1 MNRTRLRLWAGLF
14 VLVVFS
20 GGLAA
25 GFAVR
30 PWLDPEPPRE
40 FRGRGGPPPSS
51 ARRTGRTERLL
62 DRLDAD
68 LELSDDQRGRLR
80 EVFEAGR
87 LRFREL
93 NASVREQFETER
105 TRMNAEIAT
114 ILTAEQME
122 IFQSRIVRM
131 RRDRFGPRGPDGG
144 RGPRGDRPESRGPR
158 GDRPVRPPR

>member
-1 MNRTRLRLWAGLF
+1 MNRTSMRLWAGLF

-30 PWLDPEPPRE
+30 PWLDPEPPRG
-40 FRGRGGPPPSS
+40 FRGRGGPPPS
-51 ARRTGRTERLL
+51 ARMTERLL
-62 DRLDAD
+62 DRFDAD
-68 LELSDDQRGRLR
+68 LELSDDQRRRVR

-87 LRFREL
+87 IRFREL
-93 NASVREQFETER
+93 NAGVREQFEAER

-122 IFQSRIVRM
+122 IFESRIVRM
-131 RRDRFGPRGPDGG
+131 RRDRRDRFRPRGPDGG
-144 RGPRGDRPESRGPR
+144 RGQRGDRPG
-158 GDRPVRPPR
+158 RPPR

>member
-30 PWLDPEPPRE
+30 PWLDPEPPRG

-51 ARRTGRTERLL
+51 ARRTERLL
-62 DRLDAD
+62 DRLDAN

-93 NASVREQFETER
+93 DASVREQFEAER
-105 TRMNAEIAT
+105 TQMNAEIAT

-122 IFQSRIVRM
+122 IFESRIVRM
-131 RRDRFGPRGPDGG
+131 RRDRRDRFGPRGPDGG
-144 RGPRGDRPESRGPR
+144 RGPRGDRPG
-158 GDRPVRPPR
+158 RPPR

>member
-1 MNRTRLRLWAGLF
+1 MNRTSMRLWAGLF

-30 PWLDPEPPRE
+30 PWFDPEPSRG
-40 FRGRGGPPPSS
+40 FRGRGGPPPPS
-51 ARRTGRTERLL
+51 ARMPERLL
-62 DRLDAD
+62 DRLDAN

-80 EVFEAGR
+80 EVFEARR

-93 NASVREQFETER
+93 DASVREQFEAER
-105 TRMNAEIAT
+105 TQMNAEIAA

-122 IFQSRIVRM
+122 LFESRIVRM

-144 RGPRGDRPESRGPR
+144 RGPRGDRPG
-158 GDRPVRPPR
+158 RPPR

>member
-30 PWLDPEPPRE
+30 PWLDPEPPRG
-40 FRGRGGPPPSS
+40 FRGRGEPPPNS
-51 ARRTGRTERLL
+51 ARRTERLL
-62 DRLDAD
+62 DRLDANLD
-68 LELSDDQRGRLR
+68 LSDDQRGRLR

-93 NASVREQFETER
+93 DASVREQFEAER

-122 IFQSRIVRM
+122 IFESRIVRM
-131 RRDRFGPRGPDGG
+131 RRDRRDRFGPRGPDGG
-144 RGPRGDRPESRGPR
+144 RGPRGDRPG
-158 GDRPVRPPR
+158 RPPR

>member
-30 PWLDPEPPRE
+30 PWLDPEPPRG

-51 ARRTGRTERLL
+51 ARRTERLL

-68 LELSDDQRGRLR
+68 LALSDDQRGRLR

-87 LRFREL
+87 IRFREL
-93 NASVREQFETER
+93 NAGVREQFEAER

-122 IFQSRIVRM
+122 VFESRIVRM
-131 RRDRFGPRGPDGG
+131 RRDRRDRFGPRGPDGG
-144 RGPRGDRPESRGPR
+144 RGPRGDRPG
-158 GDRPVRPPR
+158 RPPR

>member
-1 MNRTRLRLWAGLF
+1 MNRTSMRLWAGLF

-30 PWLDPEPPRE
+30 PWLDPETSRG
-40 FRGRGGPPPSS
+40 FRGRGGPPPS
-51 ARRTGRTERLL
+51 ARMTERLL
-62 DRLDAD
+62 DRFDAD
-68 LELSDDQRGRLR
+68 LELSDDQRRRIR

-87 LRFREL
+87 IRFREL
-93 NASVREQFETER
+93 NAGVREQFEAER

-122 IFQSRIVRM
+122 VFESRIVRM
-131 RRDRFGPRGPDGG
+131 RRDRRDRFGPRGPDGG
-144 RGPRGDRPESRGPR
+144 RGPRGDRPG
-158 GDRPVRPPR
+158 RPPR

>member
-1 MNRTRLRLWAGLF
+1 MNRTSMRLWAGLF

-30 PWLDPEPPRE
+30 PWFDPETSRG
-40 FRGRGGPPPSS
+40 FRGRGGSPPS
-51 ARRTGRTERLL
+51 ARMTERLL
-62 DRLDAD
+62 DRFDAD

-93 NASVREQFETER
+93 NAGVRQQFEAER

-122 IFQSRIVRM
+122 VFESRIVRM
-131 RRDRFGPRGPDGG
+131 RRDRRDRFGPRGPDGG
-144 RGPRGDRPESRGPR
+144 RGPRGDRPG
-158 GDRPVRPPR
+158 RPPR